1 MLLFHKWESLW
12 KEKYWLR
19 KDIHNMDEIVIKIQ
33 NLCKN
38 FGKNV
43 VLKGINIEVFNGE
56 VVCLVGP
63 SGSGKSTLLRCINR
77 LEKPT
82 SGSIEFYGKDIVS
95 LKNESDLDKYRQK
108 VGMVFQS
115 FNLWPHKTV
124 LDNIIEAPVKLK
136 KINKSEAIK
145 LAKNLLLKVGLD
157 DRAKFYPDQLSGGQQ
172 QRVAI
177 ARALAME
184 PKVMLFDEPTS
195 ALDPEL
201 VDEVLE
207 VMRQL
212 AAEGMTM
219 IVVTHEM
226 GFAAEVADKI
236 VFMDQGVIVECGE
249 PKKMFNTPT
258 TERAKKFFAKIIKT
272 TQIRTQIDNKLV
284 KENIK

>member
-1 MLLFHKWESLW
+1 
-12 KEKYWLR
+12 
-19 KDIHNMDEIVIKIQ
+19 MDEIVIKIQ